1 MGKLSRDKGAAFER
15 EVVNAFHAAG
25 IHAERRAPL
34 QANGA
39 MCEGDIVARGIGMIE
54 CKRRK
59 NGFSLIYDAMQGN
72 DAVVIR
78 SDRKPALIVFELSDF
93 LAREGRQ

>member
-15 EVVNAFHAAG
+15 EVVNAFHSAG

-34 QANGA
+34 QANA
-39 MCEGDIVARGIGMIE
+39 SICDADVVANGVGKIE

-78 SDRKPALIVFELSDF
+78 SDRKPALIIFPLADY
-93 LAREGRQ
+93 LAREGQQ

>member
-15 EVVNAFHAAG
+15 EIVSTFRAAG

-34 QANGA
+34 QANGTI
-39 MCEGDIVARGIGMIE
+39 CEGDVVAQGIGKIE

-59 NGFSLIYDAMQGN
+59 AGFAVIYDAMTGN

-78 SDRKPALIVFELSDF
+78 SDRKPALIVFALADY
-93 LAREGRQ
+93 LAREGQQ